1 MLCPCPEELFQKGS
15 FNYSAVNTE
24 TKTLDMPPKNNNV
37 GGTWEFLEKWT
48 WEKMYKA
55 WVRLNILK

>member
-37 GGTWEFLEKWT
+37 GGPWEFLEK
-48 WEKMYKA
+48 
-55 WVRLNILK
+55 